1 MKNKLVNHIVNAT
14 TKHKKMV
21 IIITIILC
29 ILSIVAMVFLLKLD
43 TSFKG
48 LAGDGIPEVEQFETV
63 IEEFSASG
71 TTTVTLEPKEE
82 EQKQVLEYDK
92 QIDELVFDALD
103 ENGKQTVI
111 NYLKEYYRIKALKHL
126 TDKQTIQVAIVMFKQ
141 FDKDKRV
148 SILNQFESLN
158 ARDKQTINELINNLN
173 EENQR
178 TIYRKLTKLNDK
190 EIETLIKYADDAS
203 GETKDLVIKKIL
215 GYISVYEEEGLI
227 DELNS
232 LSQEKKEEIK
242 TKINDINSK
251 KIKITRKFKEK
262 ARDFADGLKSEYQK
276 SSNQNGEFGEMVKG
290 IIYSDEISLSKD
302 DLMYMLMVI
311 PQGNVDDSFYA
322 MQFATVVENE
332 LNKLEEDY
340 PNLIVKT
347 TGFAV
352 LILDEQLAVME
363 GFWLMSLITIVAI
376 VLIFLV
382 GLRRIVFP
390 IMALIPLFVGII
402 LMFGIF
408 SIIVQTLNLF
418 SVMMPILLFGLGI
431 DYAIHFGTRYGEAR
445 LELGKEAPQEEVLK
459 STFNT
464 VGSGLIVGSTTS
476 AFAFLALLNS
486 SIIGLAHSGIIAA
499 LGVATAFLAEM
510 YLLPILVT
518 WRERKYIEKGKEE
531 GFLKGKKFISMGRLA
546 NSHAG
551 AIIAVIL
558 ILATLSSIYFIPK
571 IKIETDAMEMEP
583 EGLESVELSKE
594 LAEKYNM
601 SDMQSYFIVKG
612 HNNLIEFRK
621 ELNRKDDKGNPV
633 YLTVNTRLI
642 MDARNAIL
650 SFKEI
655 GWEVG
660 NMETL
665 DKYVEKLA
673 NKSGFFGGASNK
685 DIAKLNEFIVRN
697 YVNWEEEEFLVM
709 VPPSGYVWNKDFL
722 DQHIKDIDRLEAET
736 GINGAGMVE
745 IWGFIIDH
753 LMGDLLRSSLTAFG
767 IVFILLL
774 IVSRSIKGTIICSL
788 NLLFSVLITL
798 SIMAL
803 IGIKMNIVTVISF
816 PLIIGLGIDDSVHI
830 FFRTVKEEG
839 LDIIEGVSSTGKAIL
854 MTTLTT
860 VAAFGSFGL
869 SIHRGM
875 AQMGIVTSIGL
886 IVAYLCSVFVMPT
899 MIKLFYR
906 KQIKK

>member
-1 MKNKLVNHIVNAT
+1 M
-14 TKHKKMV
+14 
-21 IIITIILC
+21 
-29 ILSIVAMVFLLKLD
+29 
-43 TSFKG
+43 
-48 LAGDGIPEVEQFETV
+48 
-63 IEEFSASG
+63 
-71 TTTVTLEPKEE
+71 
-82 EQKQVLEYDK
+82 
-92 QIDELVFDALD
+92 
-103 ENGKQTVI
+103 
-111 NYLKEYYRIKALKHL
+111 KHL
-126 TDKQTIQVAIVMFKQ
+126 TDKQTIHVTIVMLKQ
-141 FDKDKRV
+141 FGKEKRA

-158 ARDKQTINELINNLN
+158 ERDKQTINEYINNLN
-173 EENQR
+173 KENQR

-190 EIETLIKYADDAS
+190 EIETLIKYVDDVS
-203 GETKDLVIKKIL
+203 GEAEELVIKKIL
-215 GYISVYEEEGLI
+215 GYISVYEKEGLI

-232 LSQEKKEEIK
+232 FSQEKKEEIK

-251 KIKITRKFKEK
+251 KIQITRKFKEK
-262 ARDFADGLKSEYQK
+262 ARDFADDFKSEYQE
-276 SSNQNGEFGEMVKG
+276 SSKKNGEFGEMVKG

-311 PQGNVDDSFYA
+311 PEGNVDDSFYA
-322 MQFATVVENE
+322 MQFATVVEDE

-340 PNLIVKT
+340 SNLIVKT

-352 LILDEQLAVME
+352 LVLDEQLAVME

-445 LELGKEAPQEEVLK
+445 LELGKDASQEEVLK

-464 VGSGLIVGSTTS
+464 VGSGLVVGSTTS

-486 SIIGLAHSGIIAA
+486 SIVGLAHSGIIAA

-518 WRERKYIEKGKEE
+518 WRERKYIEKGKEK
-531 GFLKGKKFISMGRLA
+531 GFLKGKKFMSMGRLA
-546 NSHAG
+546 NSHTG
-551 AIIAVIL
+551 VIIAVIL

-601 SDMQSYFIVKG
+601 SDMQSYFIVKN
-612 HNNLIEFRK
+612 HDNLIQFRK
-621 ELNRKDDKGNPV
+621 ELNRKDDKGNHV
-633 YLTVNTRLI
+633 YPTINTRLI

-665 DKYVEKLA
+665 DIYVEKLA
-673 NKSGFFGGASNK
+673 NKSGFFGGSSNK
-685 DIAKLNEFIVRN
+685 DIAKLKEFIVRN

-722 DQHIKDIDRLEAET
+722 DQHIKDIDRLEEET

-753 LMGDLLRSSLTAFG
+753 LMGDLLSSSLTAFG
-767 IVFILLL
+767 IVFILIL

-830 FFRTVKEEG
+830 YFRTVKEEG

-906 KQIKK
+906 RQIKK